1 MFTRIT
7 NFKGSTYF
15 EYDYGN
21 IPSRYIEVRS
31 IPRAIN
37 DVRWDLTLGNDK
49 IYRQTVKNWAECV
62 ELEHYFSKKDV
73 LSIRRRGVLPEGYSL
88 HHIHPRALGG
98 NTMELKNMVLIP
110 YDLHERLHDFLR
122 DFIIIKCLPRTHLTA
137 PIPQNKKVFMQ
148 VPVLPPVVR
157 EIDLQFAMKPAC
169 FERDIWR
176 AEKIITGYLRRYP
189 NSICRPL
196 FVNGVIAQSPNRTV
210 IPSWPPARVE
220 PTKVH
225 QLHRT
230 HQKSPRFQQEH
241 WSFNEWAASVRNR
254 SQNFRT

>member
-21 IPSRYIEVRS
+21 IPSRYVEVRS

-37 DVRWDLTLGNDK
+37 DARWELTLGSDK

-148 VPVLPPVVR
+148 IPILPPVVC
-157 EIDLQFAMKPAC
+157 EMDLKFAMKPAS

-176 AEKIITGYLRRYP
+176 AEKMINGYLRKYP
-189 NSICRPL
+189 NKLSKPL
-196 FVNGVIAQSPNRTV
+196 FVNGVIAQSIHPRV
-210 IPSWPPARVE
+210 ILSWPPPRVE
-220 PTKVH
+220 PTQVH
-225 QLHRT
+225 QLHKT
-230 HQKSPRFQQEH
+230 GPKSPRFQQEH

-254 SQNFRT
+254 SQNFRS